1 MTSNQAI
8 QQRRNNAVPRGVAT
22 AMPFAA
28 AKAENAELWDVEGKR
43 YIDFA
48 GGIAVLNT
56 GHRHPKVMAAVAKQM
71 EKFTHTAFQV
81 VGYEPYVELAERL
94 NKLAPGN
101 FAKKTIFFTTGAEAL
116 ENAVKISRHYTGRSG
131 VVAFSGAFHGRT
143 SLTMAMT
150 GKVQP
155 YKVGG
160 PFPGEVFHVPF
171 PNDLHGVT
179 VADSLRALTTLFKA
193 DVDPARVACIVI
205 EPVQGEGGFY
215 VASKEFLQSLRKIC
229 DEHKI
234 MLVSD
239 EVQSGI
245 ARTGKMFAI
254 EHSGV
259 APDLITTAKSLAG
272 GFPLS
277 AVIGRAE
284 VMDSVPPGGLGGT
297 YAGSPIGVAAGVA
310 VLDVIAEEKLLE
322 RADQMGKRIMDRLSG
337 LAKKNRFSCIGEVRG
352 LGAMIAVELVKDR
365 QTNEPDADLTKRVTA
380 KAQENGLVLLS
391 CGIYSN
397 VLRILVPLT
406 ASDKIVDEGL
416 DLIEKSIDQSLN

>member
-322 RADQMGKRIMDRLSG
+322 RADQMGKRIMARLSG

-365 QTNEPDADLTKRVTA
+365 QTNEPDADLTKKVTA

>member
-365 QTNEPDADLTKRVTA
+365 QTNEPDADLTKKVTA